1 MTTINIE
8 SKSVPLN
15 GDNTGMIAVYESLL
29 ICWSPNYPNHF
40 FNIFNVDTG
49 EEIGSF
55 CEKGQGSEEAISVN
69 CIMQL
74 FKKGD
79 DIMTVLYAS
88 NEGKLFLWN
97 VSQSIEKGTTVYD
110 TIVPYNNNRIFFN
123 FYQSDDILFAY
134 KPAEYLNNNEAT
146 TPFYEKRTIYTNELI
161 QEYPIYKTKS
171 VHNSNSDIASSVD
184 FFFYLSLI
192 HI

>member
-1 MTTINIE
+1 
-8 SKSVPLN
+8 
-15 GDNTGMIAVYESLL
+15 MIAVYDSLL

-79 DIMTVLYAS
+79 DIMTAL
-88 NEGKLFLWN
+88 
-97 VSQSIEKGTTVYD
+97 
-110 TIVPYNNNRIFFN
+110 
-123 FYQSDDILFAY
+123 
-134 KPAEYLNNNEAT
+134 
-146 TPFYEKRTIYTNELI
+146 
-161 QEYPIYKTKS
+161 
-171 VHNSNSDIASSVD
+171 
-184 FFFYLSLI
+184 
-192 HI
+192 